1 MHREK
6 HASKAAYTIS
16 ILYAS
21 PSPLLKPGPNPVK
34 NLMKQL
40 KIDSQI
46 RQKTKLMLPI
56 GKQSFEKV
64 TGELFHSLLL

>member
-56 GKQSFEKV
+56 GK
-64 TGELFHSLLL
+64 